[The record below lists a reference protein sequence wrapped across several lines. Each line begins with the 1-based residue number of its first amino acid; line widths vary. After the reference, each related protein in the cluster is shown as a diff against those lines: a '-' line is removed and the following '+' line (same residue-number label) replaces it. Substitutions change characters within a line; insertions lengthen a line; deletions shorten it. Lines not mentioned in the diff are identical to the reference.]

1 MEWGDGMTTT
11 YRCDTCRKLMH
22 GPDIPPPEPNFCPRC
37 DTGKL
42 HRVRVISSQM
52 LRDAEV
58 AR

>member
-1 MEWGDGMTTT
+1 MTTT